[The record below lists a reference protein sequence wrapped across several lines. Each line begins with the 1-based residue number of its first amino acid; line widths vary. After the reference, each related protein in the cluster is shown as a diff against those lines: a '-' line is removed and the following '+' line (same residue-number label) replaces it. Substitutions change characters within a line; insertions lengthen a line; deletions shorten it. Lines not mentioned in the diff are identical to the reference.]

1 MLNSDESLVVLKT
14 ASEARTVAE
23 SAPLDMEMKQ
33 IAYTINS
40 AAATG
45 QFEAYYNHNISAEA
59 LEQLESNGYQV
70 VVTDRASLG
79 DENVAQQ
86 SLIIWK

>member
-1 MLNSDESLVVLKT
+1 MLNSDESLITLKP
-14 ASEARTVAE
+14 ASEVKTIAE
-23 SAPLDMEMKQ
+23 SAPLEMEMKQ

-45 QFEAYYNHNISAEA
+45 QFEAYYNHNISDEA
-59 LEQLESNGYQV
+59 LAQLEENGYQV

-79 DENVAQQ
+79 DKDVAQQ